1 MSWILASLLMFSF
14 SVASYLLVRLAGTQ
28 KTATPLKN
36 LSMFI
41 IPAVIFLIIGI
52 FQHTNFAVTPFQLL
66 IIFIMSI
73 FFSYL
78 GNVFSLKSI
87 ELAPNPGFSLV
98 ISKSYVVFT
107 SIASVFL
114 FQDVLTVKAMLAIGL
129 IIAGSGLIMIEKKA
143 TNKKIETNKTQ
154 TKWLFLAIG
163 AFFCWGMLALTSKY
177 LLDLGVNILSR
188 LVFSMIIVSIIISTE
203 IIKEKIPLKISKQ
216 QILTLLG
223 IGISGAGFNY
233 FMQLAYQTTPNV
245 GYINAINAASIAAV
259 AILSGLIFKD
269 ELNFKKLL
277 GVGIIVAGLA
287 LLVLTK

>member
-1 MSWILASLLMFSF
+1 
-14 SVASYLLVRLAGTQ
+14 
-28 KTATPLKN
+28 
-36 LSMFI
+36 
-41 IPAVIFLIIGI
+41 
-52 FQHTNFAVTPFQLL
+52 
-66 IIFIMSI
+66 
-73 FFSYL
+73 
-78 GNVFSLKSI
+78 
-87 ELAPNPGFSLV
+87 
-98 ISKSYVVFT
+98 
-107 SIASVFL
+107 
-114 FQDVLTVKAMLAIGL
+114 
-129 IIAGSGLIMIEKKA
+129 
-143 TNKKIETNKTQ
+143 
-154 TKWLFLAIG
+154 
-163 AFFCWGMLALTSKY
+163 
-177 LLDLGVNILSR
+177 
-188 LVFSMIIVSIIISTE
+188 MIIVSIIISTE